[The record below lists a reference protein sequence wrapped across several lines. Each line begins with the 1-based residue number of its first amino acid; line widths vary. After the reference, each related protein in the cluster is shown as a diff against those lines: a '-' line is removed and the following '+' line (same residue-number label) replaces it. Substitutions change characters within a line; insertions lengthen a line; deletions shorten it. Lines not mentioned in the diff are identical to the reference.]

1 MKKLRKVNTKKRKEA
16 MKEATA
22 RLERQAAFFLSL
34 PEECCVCQHPFERNQ
49 ETVKTWNVTV
59 YEEKNTIRL
68 TCPTCWGKVEQL
80 VKEQENV

>member
-16 MKEATA
+16 MKEATT

-34 PEECCVCQHPFERNQ
+34 PEECCVCQHSFERNQ